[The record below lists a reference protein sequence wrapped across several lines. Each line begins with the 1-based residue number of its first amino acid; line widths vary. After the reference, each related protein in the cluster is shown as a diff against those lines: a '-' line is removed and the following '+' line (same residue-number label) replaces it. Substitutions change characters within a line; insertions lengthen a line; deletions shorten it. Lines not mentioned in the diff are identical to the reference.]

1 MVLTRTIKDETGT
14 VDLCETY
21 SDENYRLRQDETGV
35 VYGASVVDVIAG
47 YDDHGK
53 PYSRYHYIETDKKD
67 ESEESYNA

>member
-1 MVLTRTIKDETGT
+1 MVLARKINDETGT

-21 SDENYRLRQDETGV
+21 SDENYCLLQDETDI

-47 YDDHGK
+47 YDDDGK

-67 ESEESYNA
+67 ESEENNNA

>member
-1 MVLTRTIKDETGT
+1 MVLARTIKDETGT

-21 SDENYRLRQDETGV
+21 SDENYCLLQDETDI

-47 YDDHGK
+47 YDDDGK

-67 ESEESYNA
+67 ESEENNNA